1 MIKMK
6 AFKKLKDRL
15 KGLTDAIAR
24 FPLTT
29 VFLLAA
35 AIINAYDIS
44 TEKTIS
50 KYLLTFVVGAFLSAV
65 AQVAYERYFNKF
77 STRIVLMG
85 VVILLTAGYYLII
98 MQAPSLSLEI
108 EIRTAVALFGL
119 LIAFMWVPVIKSKIS
134 FNSSFMISFKSL
146 FNSLFFSGVIF
157 AGISIILTAINQ
169 LIFTI
174 DHTAY
179 PHTVNIVFIIFAPMY
194 FLSLIPIFPGVKN
207 NSKNQEKMDLQKESI
222 DESAHC
228 PKFLEV
234 LISYILIPLIAVFTL
249 ILVIYIIKNIGGEF
263 WTDNLLEPMLV
274 SYAITVILV
283 YILASEIENKFTA
296 FFRKVF
302 PKVLVPIV
310 LFQITSSILSLA
322 DTGVTHTRYYV
333 ILFGLFAA
341 VSGVL
346 LSFLPVR
353 KNGVIAALLIVFA
366 TISIVPPVDAF
377 TVSRSSQTNT
387 LKHVLEQNNMLEKN
401 KILPNESISNKD
413 KQTITNAINYL
424 SRMEYTKKIAW
435 LPDDFNAYED
445 FSDTFGFKEY
455 QDPDNFNR
463 SVYLSI
469 EQSAPINITGY
480 DIFVQTDIYMSDQ
493 NRDEKIFDT
502 EKEGKEYTLLRDF
515 KEDQIVLKLMGEND
529 EELIRFKTQEI
540 YDKFYNYNSI
550 KGLISVD
557 EATLTKE
564 NDRAKMTIVVQ
575 NVGIE
580 KPSEQNNNALLFV
593 FVQIK

>member
-1 MIKMK
+1 
-6 AFKKLKDRL
+6 
-15 KGLTDAIAR
+15 
-24 FPLTT
+24 
-29 VFLLAA
+29 
-35 AIINAYDIS
+35 
-44 TEKTIS
+44 
-50 KYLLTFVVGAFLSAV
+50 
-65 AQVAYERYFNKF
+65 
-77 STRIVLMG
+77 
-85 VVILLTAGYYLII
+85 
-98 MQAPSLSLEI
+98 
-108 EIRTAVALFGL
+108 
-119 LIAFMWVPVIKSKIS
+119 MWVPVIKSKIS

-174 DHTAY
+174 DYTAY

-194 FLSLIPIFPGVKN
+194 FLSLIPIYPGVKN

-377 TVSRSSQTNT
+377 TISRSSQTDT
-387 LKHVLEQNNMLEKN
+387 LKNVLEQNNMLENN

-435 LPDDFNAYED
+435 LPEDFNAYED

-455 QDPDNFNR
+455 QDPDN
-463 SVYLSI
+463 
-469 EQSAPINITGY
+469 
-480 DIFVQTDIYMSDQ
+480 
-493 NRDEKIFDT
+493 
-502 EKEGKEYTLLRDF
+502 
-515 KEDQIVLKLMGEND
+515 
-529 EELIRFKTQEI
+529 
-540 YDKFYNYNSI
+540 SI
-550 KGLISVD
+550 KGFTLVLSSSLQLISQGMIP
-557 EATLTKE
+557 LFKPIFICPTK
-564 NDRAKMTIVVQ
+564 
-575 NVGIE
+575 IE
-580 KPSEQNNNALLFV
+580 MKRFLILKKRVKSTPC
-593 FVQIK
+593 